1 VFTLF
6 WLLMVYIVISPYLL
20 VFGDDNVTRY
30 TRANNILG
38 EVGDAFIYL
47 YIYIHTRESHYLK

>member
-1 VFTLF
+1 
-6 WLLMVYIVISPYLL
+6 MVYIVISPYLL